1 MNWVNSLPTGVR
13 GFPQASENG
22 KNFMQHLKRA
32 ESSKM
37 MHDICMDMDTLGLN
51 LDRIGPWPNNSNL

>member
-1 MNWVNSLPTGVR
+1 MNWVNSLSTGVR
-13 GFPQASENG
+13 GFPRASENG

-37 MHDICMDMDTLGLN
+37 MHNISMDMDTLGLN
-51 LDRIGPWPNNSNL
+51 RDRIGP